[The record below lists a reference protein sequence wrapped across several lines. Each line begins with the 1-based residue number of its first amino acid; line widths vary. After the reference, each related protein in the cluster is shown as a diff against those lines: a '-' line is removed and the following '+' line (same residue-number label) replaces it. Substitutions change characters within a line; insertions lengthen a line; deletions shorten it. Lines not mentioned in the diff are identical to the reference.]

1 MSQQLLI
8 VDDDP
13 VQRRL
18 YSEIVESM
26 GFRAE
31 TADDGGVALEMLL
44 DSNQPLRPDCVL
56 LDLNMPGVDGMTV
69 LEKLTPTVPDLP
81 VVVLTGHGGVDI
93 AVKAM
98 RAGAS
103 DFIVKPVA
111 PERLKV
117 TLDNAMKLGSLRGE
131 VSRLQRQADGGIRT
145 DDIISNSDPLRATID
160 LAMRAAQS
168 QIPVL
173 IEGESGVG
181 KELIARF
188 VQSNGPRLGK
198 PFVTVNCGAIPENL
212 IESMLFGHEKGA
224 FTGASAKHFG
234 KFEEADG
241 GTLFLDEIGELK
253 PDMQVKL
260 LRTLQEGTVDPV
272 GGRKTVHVDVRLI
285 AATNR
290 DLFAMV
296 NENGFREDLYYR
308 INVFPLHVPP
318 LRERNSDI
326 PELVDHFVRRFAA
339 LEHKQVSSVE
349 DAAMAMLSGYAWPGN
364 VRQLENAVFRAVVL
378 CDGERLS
385 TSDFPHIARAQGV
398 PLDGLIGAGTKA
410 APQPAGSEKMNGSLP
425 VLGHDGEIR
434 ALAEVEADVIR
445 YALDHYRGQMSRVA
459 RRLGIG
465 RSTLYRKVRDMGL
478 DAGDDPDGPQPE
490 GAPAR

>member
-1 MSQQLLI
+1 MSQQILI

-31 TADDGGVALEMLL
+31 TAEDGGVALEMLL
-44 DSNQPLRPDCVL
+44 DADQPLRPDCVL

-69 LEKLTPTVPDLP
+69 LEKLTPTLPDLP
-81 VVVLTGHGGVDI
+81 VVVLTGHGGVDT

-145 DDIISNSDPLRATID
+145 DDIIGNSDALRATID

-188 VQSNGPRLGK
+188 VQSNGPRVGK
-198 PFVTVNCGAIPENL
+198 PFITVNCGAIPENL

-224 FTGASAKHFG
+224 FTGANERHAG
-234 KFEEADG
+234 KFQEADG
-241 GTLFLDEIGELK
+241 GTLFLDEISELRQ
-253 PDMQVKL
+253 DMQVKL
-260 LRTLQEGTVDPV
+260 LRALQEGEVDPV
-272 GGRKTVHVDVRLI
+272 GARKPVKVDIRLI
-285 AATNR
+285 SATNK
-290 DLFAMV
+290 DLQQQV
-296 NENGFREDLYYR
+296 NEGNFREDLFYR
-308 INVFPLHVPP
+308 LNVFPIHIPP
-318 LRERNSDI
+318 LRQRLDDIAPLAQHFIDKLSATERKA
-326 PELVDHFVRRFAA
+326 VR
-339 LEHKQVSSVE
+339 K
-349 DAAMAMLSGYAWPGN
+349 LSGNALDLLMGFDWPGN
-364 VRQLENAVFRAVVL
+364 VRELENAIFRAVVL
-378 CDGERLS
+378 CDGDELDIG
-385 TSDFPHIARAQGV
+385 DFPQIAKSIGMTTPSLINGNGAAGAPGALQALNDTGDVRT
-398 PLDGLIGAGTKA
+398 LDA
-410 APQPAGSEKMNGSLP
+410 M
-425 VLGHDGEIR
+425 
-434 ALAEVEADVIR
+434 EADMIR
-445 YALDHYRGQMSRVA
+445 LAIDKYAGQMTEVA

-465 RSTLYRKVRDMGL
+465 RSTLYRKVAEFGIE
-478 DAGDDPDGPQPE
+478 AG
-490 GAPAR
+490 R